1 MWLLEDGIYLWLV
14 LYLYWTDPRE
24 KTLCL
29 NSSQHSWPSCLGQW
43 HMDPPCRVVL
53 WNPVLW
59 WHLPSGGAGEQWVRE
74 VALNCCWEEQ
84 PQGAGHQAGSCLVSG
99 LVSNSHV

>member
-1 MWLLEDGIYLWLV
+1 MSKQLPAQLALLPWSVAHG
-14 LYLYWTDPRE
+14 
-24 KTLCL
+24 
-29 NSSQHSWPSCLGQW
+29 
-43 HMDPPCRVVL
+43 PPCRVVL

-59 WHLPSGGAGEQWVRE
+59 WYLPSGGAGEQWVRE